1 MMLFKLSLKNIKK
14 SFKDYAIYFITLVLG
29 VALFYMFNSL
39 DSQQA
44 MLDVSSSTKEII
56 KLMINMLS
64 MVSVFIAIVLG
75 LLIVYANNFLINRR
89 KKEFGIYM
97 TLGMGKRQ
105 ISKILLIE
113 TISVGIVSLFI
124 GLIIGIFSSQFMSIL
139 VAKLFQANM
148 TKFVFVFSK
157 SACIKTCVYFTIMY
171 LAVLLFNTYTISRYK
186 LINLLTSSKKNEKI
200 KIKNPILCIIL
211 FIISI
216 IGLIYAYWLVTKGI
230 FKLSN
235 TNETTRAMIIA
246 VLLGITSTILIFWS
260 ISGFI
265 LKLVQTKKKIY
276 LKETNMFI
284 LRQLHNKINTT
295 VISISVICLML
306 FMTIT
311 ALSSSIALKTSMQ
324 NDIEKMTPVDINL
337 FKTANLKEKEIDS
350 NGAELFYSKELQED
364 SKQNISYTLTNY
376 GFNINKLKDIIEI
389 PIYNVDNITWETTL
403 GNTAKDIK
411 QKFPLMKLETKEQI
425 IKISD
430 YNMVAKR
437 YGNKTYN
444 LKDNEYIILSNYE
457 SIANLRNKSLKQN
470 TIININGKDYY
481 PKYDKCQDGF
491 IEISTSHTN
500 TGIILVPDNTYFNA
514 KDQRLWFLAADYN
527 ANNETEKKEIEEIFS
542 NDNSILNQNI
552 ENNNSTLNGSTKISF
567 IESSVGLSTLII
579 FIALYLGIIFLIVSC
594 AILALKQL
602 TESSDNIERYAI
614 LRKIGC
620 SEKMIKKSLFT
631 QIAIF
636 FILPLILAII
646 HSIFGIEFAMSIFDT
661 LASKDQLLQSVI
673 ATIIVMIII
682 YGSYFL
688 ATYLGSVNIIK
699 ENR

>member
-157 SACIKTCVYFTIMY
+157 SACIKTCIYFTIMY

-470 TIININGKDYY
+470 TVININGKDYY

-552 ENNNSTLNGSTKISF
+552 ENNNSTLNGSTKIGF

-661 LASKDQLLQSVI
+661 LASKDQLLPSVI

>member
-157 SACIKTCVYFTIMY
+157 SACIKTCIYFTIMY

>member
-157 SACIKTCVYFTIMY
+157 SACIKTCIYFTIMY

-470 TIININGKDYY
+470 TVININGKDYY

-542 NDNSILNQNI
+542 NDNSTLNQNI

-661 LASKDQLLQSVI
+661 LASKDQLLPSVI

>member
-157 SACIKTCVYFTIMY
+157 SACIKTCIYFTIMY

-470 TIININGKDYY
+470 TVININGKDYY

-661 LASKDQLLQSVI
+661 LASKDQLLPSVI

>member
-157 SACIKTCVYFTIMY
+157 SACIKTCIYFTIMY

-470 TIININGKDYY
+470 TVININGKDYY